1 MDQALLEKH
10 EALVVDMG
18 NVYLENM
25 EIELGKKYMDKSH
38 EVNASLSDA
47 QYAELK
53 TKYKI
58 PSGDFYE
65 LYSEFQ
71 SMKPSTHLKQV
82 IDAFAASGGSV
93 DVEPVFDQNTQRLNV
108 SVSYAIK
115 DKTLDRIEG
124 LSPIEGIVLRM
135 NAMLQ
140 VDTVLSGSD
149 PDVSPSF

>member
-1 MDQALLEKH
+1 MLEKH

-47 QYAELK
+47 QCADLK

-65 LYSEFQ
+65 LYFEFQ

-93 DVEPVFDQNTQRLNV
+93 
-108 SVSYAIK
+108 
-115 DKTLDRIEG
+115 
-124 LSPIEGIVLRM
+124 
-135 NAMLQ
+135 
-140 VDTVLSGSD
+140 
-149 PDVSPSF
+149 